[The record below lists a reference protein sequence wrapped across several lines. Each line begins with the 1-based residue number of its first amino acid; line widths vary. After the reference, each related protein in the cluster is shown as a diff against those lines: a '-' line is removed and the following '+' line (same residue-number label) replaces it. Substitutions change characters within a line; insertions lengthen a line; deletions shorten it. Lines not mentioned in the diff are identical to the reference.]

1 MLRFWQLCSLDLYYC
16 MLVSRMS
23 LKEGFIN
30 NVLWRH
36 TLHFDVWQKG
46 ILPHIRYLFHIS
58 RILNTQQDIRILLLL
73 LCRSLCNITEWCEF
87 GSLGKNIHCR
97 VKQRRAS
104 ERWEPA
110 YHTLLGLITST
121 PRAGTSRPRPRPHPC
136 RQWCFH
142 LIIPSTSIM
151 STWKYFFL
159 FHYSESEF
167 SFNLLNREY
176 ALQRTSNVICNL
188 QTRLSVFFQQ
198 LVQSLLLFAESFCWP
213 LW

>member
-1 MLRFWQLCSLDLYYC
+1 MLRLWQLCSLDLYYC

-58 RILNTQQDIRILLLL
+58 RIINTQQDIRILLL

-97 VKQRRAS
+97 VKQR
-104 ERWEPA
+104 
-110 YHTLLGLITST
+110 TLRT
-121 PRAGTSRPRPRPHPC
+121 RVPHPAGVNYQHTPC
-136 RQWCFH
+136 RYVASSS
-142 LIIPSTSIM
+142 PSLPAVVLPFNNPVD
-151 STWKYFFL
+151 KYNE
-159 FHYSESEF
+159 H
-167 SFNLLNREY
+167 
-176 ALQRTSNVICNL
+176 VK
-188 QTRLSVFFQQ
+188 VFFPVP
-198 LVQSLLLFAESFCWP
+198 LFRKWVQF
-213 LW
+213 